1 MRKAYRGPCPTG
13 PSTSRPAIAARHPH
27 DRLERPQSQELI
39 GRDRREEPG
48 QGADVIGA
56 GSKEGD
62 RRRVGDDLDLAG
74 QEADSLRRF
83 GYEVVECGGP
93 TRNRCP
99 VLAGHSCDLA
109 ERADVLVYDVWASG
123 DAEGA
128 RTLIENIR
136 DIHPDTPVV
145 LTSPGLQLAWE
156 ESIGTHAVTPLL
168 GQPTGARLHEAI
180 QSALGSVTP
189 H

>member
-1 MRKAYRGPCPTG
+1 MTRV
-13 PSTSRPAIAARHPH
+13 IVVHH
-27 DRLERPQSQELI
+27 DL
-39 GRDRREEPG
+39 G
-48 QGADVIGA
+48 
-56 GSKEGD
+56 
-62 RRRVGDDLDLAG
+62 LAG

-83 GYEVVECGGP
+83 GYDVTECGGP
-93 TRNRCP
+93 TRTQCP
-99 VLAGHSCDLA
+99 ALAGRPCDLV

-145 LTSPGLQLAWE
+145 LTSPGLELSWE
-156 ESIGTHAVTPLL
+156 EDSGPHGVTALV

-180 QSALGSVTP
+180 QTALAARTTFMTAQA
-189 H
+189 